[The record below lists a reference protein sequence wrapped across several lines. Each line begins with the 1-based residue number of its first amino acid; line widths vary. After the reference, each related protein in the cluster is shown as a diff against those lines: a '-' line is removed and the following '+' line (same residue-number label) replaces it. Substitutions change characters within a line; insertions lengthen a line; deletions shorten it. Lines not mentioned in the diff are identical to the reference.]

1 MRGLD
6 MSQQQFYE
14 TVQLQEL
21 WQSQQEQ
28 FSAIFGN
35 EVCVYC
41 DKERTRLT
49 CCGEAH
55 FKKEIDNASA

>member
-1 MRGLD
+1 

-21 WQSQQEQ
+21 WESQQEQ

-41 DKERTRLT
+41 DKERTRLS
-49 CCGEAH
+49 CCGEVH
-55 FKKEIDNASA
+55 FEKAEK

>member
-1 MRGLD
+1 

-21 WQSQQEQ
+21 FENQQEQ
-28 FSAIFGN
+28 FSAIFGD

-41 DKERTRLT
+41 DKERTRLS
-49 CCGEAH
+49 CCGEVHWQLA
-55 FKKEIDNASA
+55 KELEDDNSK